1 VDQVHASENTMP
13 LTQRILGKAHISTNR
28 VNTYSMHFSFF
39 IYISYNPIS
48 ICKQLYNIAR

>member
-28 VNTYSMHFSFF
+28 VNTYCNAFLFLHLHFLQSDKYLQT
-39 IYISYNPIS
+39 IV
-48 ICKQLYNIAR
+48 